1 MLNNIEAER
10 ARHNLSKIE
19 IAERLKIS
27 PKTYRKWINEDI
39 SVPSSALIELSKM
52 FNVSV
57 DYLLSLTEESV

>member
-57 DYLLSLTEESV
+57 DYLLSLTEESA